1 MRQFK
6 TLITQLLL
14 VTSLMLP
21 WAATEALDTFKQS
34 GAITKYNSSK
44 FVLNNGEV
52 YRLSPSASFPSGSR
66 PEYKT
71 FKKGDVVYVE
81 GKILSG
87 IRYVDVMVFFP
98 PEPS

>member
-1 MRQFK
+1 MKQFK

-21 WAATEALDTFKQS
+21 WATTEALDTFKQS
-34 GAITKYNSSK
+34 GAISKYKSSK
-44 FVLNNGEV
+44 FVINSEV
-52 YRLSPSASFPSGSR
+52 YRLSPTAKFPSGDR

-87 IRYVDVMVFFP
+87 IRYVDVMIFFP

>member
-1 MRQFK
+1 MRHFK

-21 WAATEALDTFKQS
+21 WATTEALETFKQS

-44 FVLNNGEV
+44 FVMNSQV
-52 YRLSPSASFPSGSR
+52 YRLSPTAEFPSGSR
-66 PEYKT
+66 PDYEA
-71 FKKGDVVYVE
+71 FKKGDIVYIE

-87 IRYVDVMVFFP
+87 IRYVDVMIFFP
-98 PEPS
+98 PESS